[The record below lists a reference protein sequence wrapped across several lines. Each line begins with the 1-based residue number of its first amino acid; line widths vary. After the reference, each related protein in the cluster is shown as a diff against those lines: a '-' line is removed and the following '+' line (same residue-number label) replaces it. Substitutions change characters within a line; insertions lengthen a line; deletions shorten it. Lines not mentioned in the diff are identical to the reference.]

1 MKEKNCVFVGYD
13 KENKPRYA
21 GLRGTNTNSSFKGEV
36 EGSQKNFL
44 SISKAVPIKFMY
56 LNLL

>member
-1 MKEKNCVFVGYD
+1 MKMKEKNCVFVGYD

-36 EGSQKNFL
+36 EGSQK
-44 SISKAVPIKFMY
+44 KFFFQY
-56 LNLL
+56 PRQFQ